1 MCLLPEG
8 PGADLADEGLLPRVD
23 LEMLLKVEPLGVDE
37 EAAHRTTLVV
47 RPDRKGC
54 CHMIAYSKRS
64 CVSRLMNK
72 NQRCGSGTYSWIRIR
87 NKSFWICNTDKKKPK
102 WSVIVLV
109 LANLFSAQ
117 AGLSYQLTSGRSCEC

>member
-64 CVSRLMNK
+64 
-72 NQRCGSGTYSWIRIR
+72 GTYSWIRIR
-87 NKSFWICNTDKKKPK
+87 NKSFWICNTDKK
-102 WSVIVLV
+102 SQNG
-109 LANLFSAQ
+109 A
-117 AGLSYQLTSGRSCEC
+117 

>member
-64 CVSRLMNK
+64 RVSRLMNK

-87 NKSFWICNTDKKKPK
+87 NKSFWICNTDKKKAK
-102 WSVIVLV
+102 MERNSFGFGKFILCSGWIIVSTYQWS
-109 LANLFSAQ
+109 FM
-117 AGLSYQLTSGRSCEC
+117 

>member
-64 CVSRLMNK
+64 
-72 NQRCGSGTYSWIRIR
+72 GTYSWIRIR
-87 NKSFWICNTDKKKPK
+87 NKSFWICNTDKKKAK
-102 WSVIVLV
+102 MERNSFGFGKFILCSGWIIVSTYQWS
-109 LANLFSAQ
+109 FM
-117 AGLSYQLTSGRSCEC
+117 